1 MIPSAMRGG
10 TMYSQPAARVLVTG
24 IAGFI
29 GFHLAR
35 ALAARGIAV
44 DGVDN
49 VNGYYD
55 LALKRAR
62 LQRLEG
68 VAAFTQLDLTDAEGF
83 RRHMAAYR
91 PDAVIHLAAQAG
103 VRYSLDRPDEYVSA
117 NLAGFLSVLEA
128 CRHVGTAH
136 LVYASSSSVYGLNAK
151 APFSE
156 HDGADHPLS
165 LYAATKRANELM
177 AHSYSHLFA
186 IPATAL
192 RFFTVY
198 GPWGRPDM
206 AYFKFTK
213 AVFEGR
219 PIDVY
224 NHGAMRRD
232 FTYIDDVVEAIVAL
246 IDKPPTEDAGFDAAR
261 PDPAGSP
268 APHRILNIGN
278 EQPVEL
284 SRFIDLIGEAA
295 GREVERRLLP
305 MQPGDVPMT
314 YADTRE
320 LARLVGFAPRTSIEE
335 GIGRFVA
342 WYREFYEVR

>member
-1 MIPSAMRGG
+1 MPSSPA
-10 TMYSQPAARVLVTG
+10 PAARVLVTG

-29 GFHLAR
+29 GFHLAQR
-35 ALAARGIAV
+35 LAGQGVMVEGI
-44 DGVDN
+44 DN
-49 VNGYYD
+49 LNGYYD

-62 LQRLEG
+62 LARLDG
-68 VAAFTQLDLTDAEGF
+68 IAGFRQLDLADADGF
-83 RRHMAAYR
+83 KRHLAACR

-128 CRHVGTAH
+128 CRHVGTRH
-136 LVYASSSSVYGLNAK
+136 LLYASSSSVYGLNAK

-177 AHSYSHLFA
+177 AHSYAHLFA
-186 IPATAL
+186 IPATAM

-219 PIDVY
+219 AIDVY

-232 FTYIDDVVEAIVAL
+232 FTYIDDVVAAIAAL
-246 IDKPPTEDAGFDAAR
+246 IDRPPTGDAAFDAAR
-261 PDPAGSP
+261 PDPASSP
-268 APHRILNIGN
+268 APHRVLNIGN
-278 EQPVEL
+278 ERPVEL
-284 SRFIDLIGEAA
+284 TRFIELIGQAA
-295 GREVERRLLP
+295 GRPVEQRLLP

-314 YADTRE
+314 YADTGD
-320 LARLVGFAPRTSIEE
+320 LSRLLGFAPATSIEE
-335 GIGRFVA
+335 GIARFVR
-342 WYREFYEVR
+342 WYREFYDVG

>member
-1 MIPSAMRGG
+1 MGVR
-10 TMYSQPAARVLVTG
+10 PAAHVVVTG

-29 GFHLAR
+29 GFHLAS

-44 DGVDN
+44 DGIDN
-49 VNGYYD
+49 LNGYYD

-62 LQRLEG
+62 LSRLDG
-68 VAAFTQLDLTDAEGF
+68 SASFRQLDITDAAGF
-83 RRHMAAYR
+83 KRFLAERK

-103 VRYSLDRPDEYVSA
+103 VRYSLERPEEYVSA

-128 CRHVGTAH
+128 CRHVGTPH
-136 LVYASSSSVYGLNAK
+136 LLYASSSSVYGLNAK

-177 AHSYSHLFA
+177 AHSYAHLFA
-186 IPATAL
+186 LPATAL

-213 AVFEGR
+213 AVFEGQ

-224 NHGAMRRD
+224 NHGEMRRD
-232 FTYIDDVVEAIVAL
+232 FTYVDDVVAAIVAV
-246 IDKPPTEDAGFDAAR
+246 IDKPPAGDARFDADR
-261 PDPAGSP
+261 PDPATSP
-268 APHRILNIGN
+268 APHRILNVGN
-278 EQPVEL
+278 AQPIEL
-284 SRFIDLIGEAA
+284 PRFIALIGEAA
-295 GREVERRLLP
+295 GRRVEQRLLP

-320 LARLVGFAPRTSIEE
+320 LERVVGFAPATDVAE
-335 GIGRFVA
+335 GIRRFVR
-342 WYREFYEVR
+342 WYRDFYGIG

>member
-1 MIPSAMRGG
+1 MQPPGR
-10 TMYSQPAARVLVTG
+10 PAARVVLSG
-24 IAGFI
+24 MAGFI

-44 DGVDN
+44 EGVDN

-62 LQRLEG
+62 LERLDGLAG
-68 VAAFTQLDLTDAEGF
+68 VTFRPLDLTDAEGF
-83 RRHMAAYR
+83 RRFLAERA
-91 PDAVIHLAAQAG
+91 PDAVVHLAAQAG
-103 VRYSLDRPDEYVSA
+103 VRYSLERPDEYVSA

-128 CRHVGTAH
+128 CRHVGTRH
-136 LVYASSSSVYGLNAK
+136 LLYASSSSVYGLNAK

-177 AHSYSHLFA
+177 AHSYAHLFA
-186 IPATAL
+186 IPATGL

-232 FTYIDDVVEAIVAL
+232 FTYIDDVVAAIVAL
-246 IDKPPTEDAGFDAAR
+246 IDKPPTGEAAFDPAT
-261 PDPAGSP
+261 PDPATSP
-268 APHRILNIGN
+268 ASHRVLNLGA

-284 SRFIDLIGEAA
+284 GRFIELIGEAA
-295 GREVERRLLP
+295 GRRVEQRLLP

-320 LARLVGFAPRTSIEE
+320 LARLVGFAPTTSIEV
-335 GIGRFVA
+335 GIERFVR
-342 WYREFYEVR
+342 WYREFYGVV